1 MIHARFDIGRR
12 KCEADLNRPID
23 ISVPL
28 SPEGPRAWYVDKMKI
43 TPVRTAQFT
52 GSVAEGGGVNF
63 RDIFFNPH
71 GHGTHTETVGHID
84 REITSV
90 NAVIRNFFF
99 PALLITVSP
108 AKSDGTETP
117 EAAPGDLIIGEN
129 HMPLREKLT
138 GFEALVVR
146 TLPNTRERLSRN
158 YSNTNPAYFSPEALL
173 HLRKAGIRHL
183 LTDLP
188 SVDREEDGGALRAHR
203 AFWKSGLPGDAEAT
217 ITEFIFVPD
226 TAEDGA
232 YLLNLQTAPFE
243 NDASPSRPV
252 LFPVRFTD

>member
-12 KCEADLNRPID
+12 ACEADLTRPID
-23 ISVPL
+23 ISISL
-28 SPEGPRAWYVDKMKI
+28 SPEGPRAWYVDKLKI

-84 REITSV
+84 REITTV
-90 NAVIRNFFF
+90 NTVLKSFFF
-99 PALLITVSP
+99 PTLLITVSP
-108 AKSDGTETP
+108 AVSVGTESP
-117 EAAPGDLIIGEN
+117 EAVSGDRIITES
-129 HMPLREKLT
+129 HMPPGEKLK
-138 GFEALVVR
+138 GFEAIAVR
-146 TLPNTRERLSRN
+146 TAPNTRDKLSCD
-158 YSNTNPAYFSPEALL
+158 YSNSNPPYFTPEALL
-173 HLRKAGIRHL
+173 HLRTAGIRHL

-226 TAEDGA
+226 SAADGP

-252 LFPVRFTD
+252 LFPVRFLG

>member
-1 MIHARFDIGRR
+1 MIHARFAIGRR
-12 KCEADLNRPID
+12 KCEADLTRPID
-23 ISVPL
+23 ISIPL
-28 SPEGPRAWYVDKMKI
+28 GPEGPRAWYVDRMKI

-84 REITSV
+84 PEITTV
-90 NAVIRNFFF
+90 NAVLRDFFF
-99 PALLITVSP
+99 PALLITASP
-108 AKSDGTETP
+108 AVSDGTETP
-117 EAAPGDLIIGEN
+117 EAAPGDRIILES
-129 HMPLREKLT
+129 HMPLSEKLE
-138 GFEALVVR
+138 GFEAAVVR
-146 TLPNTRERLSRN
+146 TLPNSGDKQGRDYSR
-158 YSNTNPAYFSPEALL
+158 SNPPYFSPEALL
-173 HLRKAGIRHL
+173 HLRKAGIRHI

-226 TAEDGA
+226 SVEDGA

-252 LFPVRFTD
+252 LFPVRFLG